1 MAVTITSNTQL
12 APTKNDLIIGLVQR
26 ELRFQA
32 KLLPYFTDYSSFA
45 TKGMKSIYVPKYG
58 SFTVQERPNG
68 TEGDVL
74 ALTAA
79 RDQIPLDKNLYV
91 SWIIDQADEVESA
104 VENQVLFLQRAAA
117 AHARKIDEL
126 LIANMVAGA
135 IDLGNAPLTYDLL
148 LAMNQELMEVDA
160 IMSDVA
166 LFISPAQYT
175 EMFKLPEFKS
185 AEVYGQATIPS
196 GVIGRVLGVP
206 VVVHNGLAA
215 NQVFMAEK
223 SAIGYAFHL
232 SPNVAR
238 QPEIGWG
245 TTAERVAVDQ
255 KFGSAILQVAER
267 GAPAGKSPLIVGV
280 FGA

>member
-1 MAVTITSNTQL
+1 MAVTITANTQL
-12 APTKNDLIIGLVQR
+12 AQTKNDLIISLVQR

-45 TKGMKSIYVPKYG
+45 AKGLKTIQVPKYG
-58 SFTVQERPNG
+58 SFTVQERPTG
-68 TEGDVL
+68 IEGDVL

-79 RDQIPLDKNLYV
+79 RDEIPLDKRLYV
-91 SWIIDQADEVESA
+91 SWIIDAADEIESA
-104 VENQVLFLQRAAA
+104 VDNQVLFLQRAAA

-126 LIANMVAGA
+126 LIANLRAGA
-135 IDLGNAPLTYDLL
+135 LDLGNAPLTYDLI

-160 IMSDVA
+160 MMSDVA
-166 LFISPAQYT
+166 MFISPAQYT

-185 AEVYGQATIPS
+185 AEVYGQATLPS
-196 GVIGRVLGVP
+196 GVIGRVMGIP
-206 VVVHNGLAA
+206 VVVHNGLLA
-215 NQVFMAEK
+215 NEVFMAEK
-223 SAIGYAFHL
+223 SAVGYAFHQA
-232 SPNVAR
+232 PNVAR
-238 QPEIGWG
+238 QAEIGWG

-255 KFGSAILQVAER
+255 KFGSAVLQVAER